1 MDFSTWLNDKNSQ
14 LHWLFI
20 KRLSANDTGLT
31 GGHQVGIYIP
41 KSLANAIILPIT
53 RTDIKNPDFFLTA
66 QIDSHNTAE
75 QRIRAIYYNSKK
87 HENKRKG
94 RDEQRLTR
102 WNSDISNSPLQ
113 DVENTGALTV
123 FAFELDPNTKI
134 ASRISVWICRDLKEE
149 NMLEAHLG
157 EIIPGEFI
165 DGQADQLLTGYIPQ
179 KKAAKTTLSIPDAWK
194 MSFPSGEEIIDYLV
208 KNSSFGTAHPDK
220 QIMKRRKE
228 EYKLFLEV
236 ESLHVL
242 EKIQV
247 GFESVDDF
255 IFLANSVSNRRKS
268 RSGRSLEIHLERIF
282 RESGIAEFGT
292 QCTTEGNKKP
302 DFIFP
307 SCAAYKQGS
316 FPDSKLRML
325 AVKTTCKDRW
335 RQILNEANR
344 ISQKHL
350 FTLQEGVSLNQFNEM
365 QEEGVTL
372 VVPEEIHGKFPAQIR
387 SQILTLNQ
395 FISEIK
401 RVSY

>member
-1 MDFSTWLNDKNSQ
+1 MEFSAWLNEKNTQ
-14 LHWLFI
+14 LHWLFV

-41 KSLANAIILPIT
+41 KSLVSAILPPIT
-53 RTDIKNPDFFLTA
+53 RTDIKNPDLFLTA
-66 QIDSHNTAE
+66 QIASHNTSV
-75 QRIRAIYYNSKK
+75 QSIRAIYYNSKK
-87 HENKRKG
+87 SENKQNG

-102 WNSDISNSPLQ
+102 WNTDISNSPLQ
-113 DVENTGALTV
+113 NVENTGSLAI

-134 ASRISVWICRDLKEE
+134 ASHISVWICRNLQEE
-149 NMLEAHLG
+149 GVVEGHLG

-179 KKAAKTTLSIPDAWK
+179 KKVAKTTLDIPEAWK
-194 MSFPSGEEIIDYLV
+194 TIFPSGEEIIDHLIN
-208 KNSSFGTAHPDK
+208 NSSFGTANPDK

-242 EKIQV
+242 EKIQA

-255 IFLANSVSNRRKS
+255 MFLANSVSNRRKS
-268 RSGRSLEIHLERIF
+268 RSGRSLEIHLEKIF
-282 RESGIAEFGT
+282 KESGIAEFGT

-307 SCAAYKQGS
+307 SCAAYKQAS
-316 FPDSKLRML
+316 FPSSKLRML

-344 ISQKHL
+344 IPVKHL
-350 FTLQEGVSLNQFNEM
+350 FTLQEGVSINQFSEM
-365 QEEGVTL
+365 QAEKVTL
-372 VVPEEIHGKFPAQIR
+372 VVPQETHAKFPAQIR
-387 SQILTLNQ
+387 SHVLTLAE
-395 FISEIK
+395 FIEEVK
-401 RVSY
+401 QNTN